1 MSSLRGRR
9 QVGLLEFLAL
19 EEALG
24 VRERARAAELRRIFE
39 YRTKD
44 IMGRLRSLKAQG
56 LIELRNDDEVQ
67 ITESGRGETVG
78 FADLCTFIRVLCKAM
93 AAALVISSLALF
105 TVFTLLGWHEVTP
118 YLFCLALATFVLE
131 NWVLYRYPR
140 IVYESFRRSEE

>member
-1 MSSLRGRR
+1 
-9 QVGLLEFLAL
+9 LLEFLAL

-24 VRERARAAELRRIFE
+24 VGERAKAAELRRIFE

-44 IMGRLRSLKAQG
+44 MLGRLRSLEAQG
-56 LIELRNDDEVQ
+56 FIELRDGEVW

-78 FADLCTFIRVLCKAM
+78 FADLCIFIRVLCKAM

-105 TVFTLLGWHEVTP
+105 TVFILLGWHEAIP

-131 NWVLYRYPR
+131 NWLLYRYPR
-140 IVYESFRRSEE
+140 MVYEGFRRLGE